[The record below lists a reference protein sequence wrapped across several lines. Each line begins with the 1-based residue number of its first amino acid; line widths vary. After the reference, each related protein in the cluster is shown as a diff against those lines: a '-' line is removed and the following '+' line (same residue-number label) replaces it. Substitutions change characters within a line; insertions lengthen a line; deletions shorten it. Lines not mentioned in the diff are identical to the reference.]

1 MFTLNLD
8 EKEVFRYLGYG
19 NNKVD
24 LETLNSVL
32 EITELLK
39 STKSFKTIYKVFD
52 ITHIEEGV
60 FLEGTTLTLTGND
73 IKKLLSQSKKC
84 VLMAVTL
91 GQELENLSRTMSIK
105 DISLSVILD
114 ACASSMVEDLCN
126 QLESSIDIEDMFFT
140 DRFSPGYGDLPLDV
154 QKPIINILN
163 APKTIG
169 LNVTSSGIMIPRKSI
184 TAVLGIADTPQ
195 EMRIKGCKYCS
206 LVKTCTYRKSGTTCH
221 G

>member
-126 QLESSIDIEDMFFT
+126 QLENSIDIEDMFFT
-140 DRFSPGYGDLPLDV
+140 DRFSPGYGDLPLDI